1 MIYLDNAATARP
13 DIGAAESAMRYL
25 KEDFFNPSSMVREG
39 FEIHKEMDKAR
50 ASLLSHVARSET
62 HELVFTS
69 CGSESDNQALFSAGR
84 RGNVVITE
92 GEHAAVFAA
101 AAELARRGI
110 EVRRARLNGN
120 GSVDVNDLLQKVDR
134 KTSLVSVIHVNNETG
149 AVNDIDEISRAVK
162 EINAAAVFHSD
173 GVQAFGKLLYRLGEN
188 IDLYSVSAH
197 KIGGVRGIAALIRK
211 KKCVLHPY
219 IFGGGQE
226 KGLRSGTENT
236 FGIAQFAL
244 AAAAKYAR
252 LQENYRHAEE
262 LSSCVKNSLD
272 KQIFKIIS
280 TGNCSPYIVSASAR
294 GLRGEVLLHM
304 LDDKGVVVGTGSA
317 CSSKTRFSRV
327 ILATGADE
335 PTADGILRIS
345 FSAET
350 TMEETERAAEIIN
363 GCARELYEKTR

>member
-1 MIYLDNAATARP
+1 M
-13 DIGAAESAMRYL
+13 
-25 KEDFFNPSSMVREG
+25 
-39 FEIHKEMDKAR
+39 
-50 ASLLSHVARSET
+50 
-62 HELVFTS
+62 
-69 CGSESDNQALFSAGR
+69 
-84 RGNVVITE
+84 
-92 GEHAAVFAA
+92 
-101 AAELARRGI
+101 
-110 EVRRARLNGN
+110 
-120 GSVDVNDLLQKVDR
+120 
-134 KTSLVSVIHVNNETG
+134 
-149 AVNDIDEISRAVK
+149 
-162 EINAAAVFHSD
+162 
-173 GVQAFGKLLYRLGEN
+173 QAFGKLLYRLGEN

-317 CSSKTRFSRV
+317 CDPGDGRGR
-327 ILATGADE
+327 
-335 PTADGILRIS
+335 ADGGRDLTHFFQRGNDDGRD
-345 FSAET
+345 
-350 TMEETERAAEIIN
+350 RAR
-363 GCARELYEKTR
+363 GGDHQRLCA

>member
-197 KIGGVRGIAALIRK
+197 KIGGV
-211 KKCVLHPY
+211 
-219 IFGGGQE
+219 GGQ
-226 KGLRSGTENT
+226 
-236 FGIAQFAL
+236 
-244 AAAAKYAR
+244 AA
-252 LQENYRHAEE
+252 
-262 LSSCVKNSLD
+262 
-272 KQIFKIIS
+272 
-280 TGNCSPYIVSASAR
+280 
-294 GLRGEVLLHM
+294 
-304 LDDKGVVVGTGSA
+304 
-317 CSSKTRFSRV
+317 
-327 ILATGADE
+327 
-335 PTADGILRIS
+335 RIS
-345 FSAET
+345 QKKSG
-350 TMEETERAAEIIN
+350 RP
-363 GCARELYEKTR
+363 K

>member
-1 MIYLDNAATARP
+1 
-13 DIGAAESAMRYL
+13 
-25 KEDFFNPSSMVREG
+25 MVREG

-226 KGLRSGTENT
+226 KGLRSGTENVP
-236 FGIAQFAL
+236 GIMGFARAFEIACELRDAEARRLRELRDWLQGQL
-244 AAAAKYAR
+244 AAAFEDVVVAGTVRDAAR
-252 LQENYRHAEE
+252 LDN
-262 LSSCVKNSLD
+262 
-272 KQIFKIIS
+272 
-280 TGNCSPYIVSASAR
+280 
-294 GLRGEVLLHM
+294 LLHVSFPGLLARRLVIL
-304 LDDKGVVVGTGSA
+304 LDQRGVYVGTGSA
-317 CSSKTRFSRV
+317 CAASKMTVSPVLEAIGVSPEVAEGSLRITLGRDTTREQVEHAARV
-327 ILATGADE
+327 IIE
-335 PTADGILRIS
+335 VVR
-345 FSAET
+345 AERQRVS
-350 TMEETERAAEIIN
+350 MA
-363 GCARELYEKTR
+363 

>member
-39 FEIHKEMDKAR
+39 FEIHKEMEKAR

-92 GEHAAVFAA
+92 GEHAAVHAA

-149 AVNDIDEISRAVK
+149 AVNDVDEISRAVK
-162 EINAAAVFHSD
+162 EINGNAVFHSD
-173 GVQAFGKLLYRLGEN
+173 GVQAFGRLIYRLGEHV
-188 IDLYSVSAH
+188 DLYSVSAH

-272 KQIFKIIS
+272 
-280 TGNCSPYIVSASAR
+280 ASAR

-335 PTADGILRIS
+335 ATADGILRIS